1 MFFPK
6 KTKYKKSFLL
16 LKKGLEYRTKRV
28 SFGSF
33 GIKAIEDGF
42 LQSSHIELIRR
53 IISKKVKKIGSL
65 WIRIFP
71 FISKT
76 KKPLA
81 VRMGK
86 GKGPHFCWVFFV
98 RKGRVLFEVKGLTL
112 REMRDVIF
120 LCNQKLPLKVKILK
134 KI

>member
-16 LKKGLEYRTKRV
+16 LKKGLENRTKKID
-28 SFGSF
+28 FGSF
-33 GIKAIEDGF
+33 GIKAIDSGF
-42 LQSSHIELIRR
+42 VKSSHIEMIRR
-53 IISKKVKKIGSL
+53 VISKKVKRIGFY
-65 WIRIFP
+65 WIRVFP

-86 GKGPHFCWVFFV
+86 GKGSHFCWVFFV
-98 RKGRVLFEVKGLTL
+98 RKGRVLFEIEGLSL
-112 REMRDVIF
+112 REVRDIVF
-120 LCNQKLPLKVKILK
+120 LCNQKLPIKVKILK

>member
-16 LKKGLEYRTKRV
+16 LKKGLENRTKKIN
-28 SFGSF
+28 FGSY
-33 GIKAIEDGF
+33 GIKAIDAGF
-42 LQSSHIELIRR
+42 IKSSHIEMIRR
-53 IISKKVKKIGSL
+53 VISKKVKKIGSH

-86 GKGPHFCWVFFV
+86 GKGNHFCWVFFV
-98 RKGRVLFEVKGLTL
+98 RKGRVLFEIEGLSL
-112 REMRDVIF
+112 REVRDIVF
-120 LCNQKLPLKVKILK
+120 LCNQKLPIKVKILK